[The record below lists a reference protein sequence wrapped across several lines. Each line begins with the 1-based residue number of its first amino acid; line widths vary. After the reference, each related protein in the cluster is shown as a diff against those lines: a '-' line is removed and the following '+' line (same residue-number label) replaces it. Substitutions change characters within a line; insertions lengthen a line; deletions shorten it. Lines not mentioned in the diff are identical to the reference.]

1 MAEILKYSAPE
12 RFITPK
18 AYNGH
23 VRHTAIQSGKIY
35 PTIYLNRNRFR
46 QILYWRSANRSN
58 HLLKN
63 KRIFIVIR
71 DLRDTLVSAYYSY
84 KLAHPNIN
92 SDVENLKRE
101 LNRISFEEGLIYLMN
116 GLCQNY
122 AAIQRSWMNSPYLF
136 IRYEEL
142 PANEHKVFQSI
153 IDYCE
158 INVDPQ
164 VLYYIIE
171 NNRFINVTG
180 CAPGME
186 DVSAHQ
192 RKGIAGDWKNYFSSR
207 IKDEFKNRF
216 GSHLIQTEYEND
228 TGW

>member
-1 MAEILKYSAPE
+1 MSSSSHPLTVFHITHQKAGSQWVAEILKYSAPE

-18 AYNGH
+18 AHNGH

-58 HLLKN
+58 PLLKN

-142 PANEHKVFQSI
+142 LANEHKVFQSI

-180 CAPGME
+180 RAPGME

-192 RKGIAGDWKNYFSSR
+192 RKGIAGDWKNYC
-207 IKDEFKNRF
+207 
-216 GSHLIQTEYEND
+216 L
-228 TGW
+228 